1 MTMLLQTQAVP
12 APPAAPAAPTLTPG
26 QITVNG
32 APVASAY
39 DVYQAFRAQRRELRQ
54 QLETLQG
61 QRDELSRELQQETIT
76 GADRKG
82 IEQRITAVDE
92 RITALDKQIA
102 EADAQVAKAAAV
114 PGAAVDPPSPPR
126 SGPPEEV
133 FVLAGMFM
141 FIFFV
146 PLSIALARRIWR
158 RSPKVMT
165 SIPKDLTDRLVRV
178 EQTVEATAIEIE
190 RIGEGQRFITRIF
203 TEAQSPHALPSAV
216 PSPAVPGGRPGDV
229 RP

>member
-1 MTMLLQTQAVP
+1 MQQSPAVP
-12 APPAAPAAPTLTPG
+12 APPTPPPSLG
-26 QITVNG
+26 QGRVIISG
-32 APVASAY
+32 APVASAS
-39 DVYQAFRAQRRELRQ
+39 DVYQAFRAQRRVLEG
-54 QLETLQG
+54 QLDGLQS
-61 QRDELSRELQQETIT
+61 QRDDLSRELQQETIT

-82 IEQRITAVDE
+82 LEQRITNLDE
-92 RITALDKQIA
+92 RIASIDKQIA

-114 PGAAVDPPSPPR
+114 PGAAVEPPPLPR

-133 FVLAGMFM
+133 FVLSGIFM
-141 FIFFV
+141 FVFFL

-158 RSPKVMT
+158 RSPKVVT
-165 SIPKDLTDRLVRV
+165 AIPKELTDRIERV

-203 TEAQSPHALPSAV
+203 TEGQNAHALPSAM
-216 PSPAVPGGRPGDV
+216 STGRPGDI